1 MKKVNPTFLQTGKKN
16 IMNNC
21 VTINQKN
28 QMKWKRTLHGKMP
41 YFPQGKTSNL
51 ITNNNKFWFKI
62 FHR

>member
-51 ITNNNKFWFKI
+51 ITNNN
-62 FHR
+62 